1 MELIA
6 NTRNIRGKKV
16 RFLRRDGIT
25 PVHVFGHG
33 IEPIAVQCDTVELQ
47 KVLARAG
54 KTSIV
59 GLKLDKAK
67 KVRNV
72 MVREVQKEPR
82 TGELLHV
89 DLYQIRM
96 EEKLKVAVPITLVGE
111 APALKLKENFLSQE
125 LNTMTIECL
134 PDRIPNHIDVD
145 LSGLVEAD
153 QTIHVQDIVL
163 GDGITILNH
172 PEQLIVKIS
181 IRHIEKEVEAV
192 PVAVAAEGE
201 AGAAEA
207 ASEEPKK
214 ESKKE
219 TKKE

>member
-33 IEPIAVQCDTVELQ
+33 IDPVAVQCDTIELQ
-47 KVLARAG
+47 KILARAG
-54 KTSIV
+54 KTSII

-67 KVRNV
+67 KLRNV

-96 EEKLKVAVPITLVGE
+96 EEKLKVAVPIKLVGE

-125 LNTMTIECL
+125 LNTLTIDCL

-145 LSGLVEAD
+145 LSGLAAAD
-153 QTIHVQDIVL
+153 QTIHVQDVVL
-163 GDGITILNH
+163 GEGITIMNH

-181 IRHIEKEVEAV
+181 IRHIEKEIEAA
-192 PVAVAAEGE
+192 PAA
-201 AGAAEA
+201 AAAEA
-207 ASEEPKK
+207 EEGTAEAATEEPKK
-214 ESKKE
+214 EAKKE
-219 TKKE
+219 TK